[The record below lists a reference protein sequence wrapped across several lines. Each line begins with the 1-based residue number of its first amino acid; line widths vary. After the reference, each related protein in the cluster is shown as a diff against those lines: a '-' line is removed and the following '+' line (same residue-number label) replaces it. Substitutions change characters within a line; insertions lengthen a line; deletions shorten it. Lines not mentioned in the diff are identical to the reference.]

1 MKQKI
6 FSLDLGNKVL
16 KICVGEE
23 DEQGKITLLTKLAKN
38 IESFNDGEIIDQEA
52 FEEEVINTLK
62 DVTYQIGEEPKN
74 LILSF
79 ISSHFQFQKAK
90 GRVSL
95 SERYVTDEDIR
106 KCHLLAKASLTS
118 TSYEILYEEPIAYFL
133 DNLNIKVRDPLGMEA
148 RNLEVDFL
156 VIQGLKPVISRLRD
170 LFNKNGLKISLILPN
185 PLPASFILIPKKEKE
200 QGVILV
206 DFGYRIFN
214 ISIFQEGKLIYYQN
228 LKFGLGDILEDLA
241 LDFNISFDEVLSIFN
256 EIKNYDD
263 KQKPASTSGRKLK
276 IKIGKQKITYHNFL
290 KLLDK
295 KFSFYWKKNGFN
307 DLFKKMKEN
316 YRLPLG
322 VYLIGAGSYLPEID
336 LSFKKYSGYPTKIEI
351 DLYKNLNQEERI
363 FLNSVGSIFY
373 FQRLFKSKDFFDN
386 LKELFFG
393 LFR

>member
-23 DEQGKITLLTKLAKN
+23 DEQGKITLLTKLTKN
-38 IESFNDGEIIDQEA
+38 IESFNDGEIIDQEV
-52 FEEEVINTLK
+52 FEEEVVNTLK
-62 DVTYQIGEEPKN
+62 DVAYQIGEDPKT

-156 VIQGLKPVISRLRD
+156 VIQGLKSVIARLRD
-170 LFNKNGLKISLILPN
+170 FFNKNGLNISLILPN

-228 LKFGLGDILEDLA
+228 LRFGLGDILEDLA
-241 LDFNISFDEVLSIFN
+241 IDFSLSFDEVLSIFD
-256 EIKNYDD
+256 EIENYDE
-263 KQKPASTSGRKLK
+263 KQKKLK
-276 IKIGKQKITYHNFL
+276 IKIVKQKMTYHNFL

-295 KFSFYWKKNGFN
+295 KFSFYWKKNGLN
-307 DLFKKMKEN
+307 DLFKKIKEN

-322 VYLIGAGSYLPEID
+322 IYLIGAGSYLPEIN
-336 LSFKKYSGYPTKIEI
+336 LSFKKYSGYPTKIET

-363 FLNSVGSIFY
+363 FLNAVGSIFY
-373 FQRLFKSKDFFDN
+373 FQRLFRPKDFFSN

>member
-6 FSLDLGNKVL
+6 FSLDLGNKAL

-23 DEQGKITLLTKLAKN
+23 DEQGKITVLTKLAKN
-38 IESFNDGEIIDQEA
+38 IESFNDGEIIDPEA
-52 FEEEVINTLK
+52 FEEEVMDTLK
-62 DVTYQIGEEPKN
+62 DVAYQIGEEPKN

-79 ISSHFQFQKAK
+79 VSSYFQFQKAK

-95 SERYVTDEDIR
+95 SERYVTSEDIK

-118 TSYEILYEEPIAYFL
+118 TSYEILFEEPIAYFL

-156 VIQGLKPVISRLRD
+156 VVQGLKSVIARLRD
-170 LFNKNGLKISLILPN
+170 FFNKNGLKVSLVLPN
-185 PLPASFILIPKKEKE
+185 PLPSSFILIPKKEKE

-241 LDFNISFDEVLSIFN
+241 LDFSLSFDEVLSIFD
-256 EIKNYDD
+256 EIKNYDE
-263 KQKPASTSGRKLK
+263 KQKSVLPSDKRSK
-276 IKIGKQKITYHNFL
+276 IKIGKQKMTYHNFL

-295 KFSFYWKKNGFN
+295 KFSFYWKKNGLQ
-307 DLFKKMKEN
+307 DLFKKIKED

-322 VYLIGAGSYLPEID
+322 VYLIGAGSYLPEIN
-336 LSFKKYSGYPTKIEI
+336 LSFKKYSGYPTKIETDI
-351 DLYKNLNQEERI
+351 YKNLNQEERI
-363 FLNSVGSIFY
+363 FLNAVGSLFY
-373 FQRLFKSKDFFDN
+373 FQRLFRPKNFFDN
-386 LKELFFG
+386 LKELFFE

>member
-1 MKQKI
+1 MSQKI
-6 FSLDLGNKVL
+6 FSIDLGNKSL

-23 DEQGKITLLTKLAKN
+23 DEQGKITLLTKLIKN

-62 DVTYQIGEEPKN
+62 DVAEQIGDESKN
-74 LILSF
+74 LVLSF
-79 ISSHFQFQKAK
+79 SASHFQFQKAK

-95 SERYVTDEDIR
+95 SEKYVTDEDIQ
-106 KCHLLAKASLTS
+106 KCHLLAKASLAS
-118 TSYEILYEEPIAYFL
+118 TSYEVLFEEPVVYFL

-156 VIQGLKPVISRLRD
+156 VIQALKSTVNRLKDFFHR
-170 LFNKNGLKISLILPN
+170 NGLKLSLILPN
-185 PLPASFILIPKKEKE
+185 PLPSSFILIPKKEKE

-241 LDFNISFDEVLSIFN
+241 LDFSFNFDELTSIFN
-256 EIKNYDD
+256 EIKQYEEAKSNS
-263 KQKPASTSGRKLK
+263 KLRKK
-276 IKIGKQKITYHNFL
+276 MQIKIGKHKITYHNFL

-295 KFSFYWKKNGFN
+295 KFSFYWKKIGLN
-307 DLFKKMKEN
+307 DLFKKIKES

-322 VYLIGAGSYLPEID
+322 IYIIGAGSYLPEID
-336 LSFKKYSGYPTKIEI
+336 IIFKKYSSYPIKIESDI
-351 DLYKNLNQEERI
+351 YKFLNNEDRI
-363 FLNSVGSIFY
+363 FLNAAGSIFY
-373 FQRLFKSKDFFDN
+373 YQRFFKTKSFFDS
-386 LKELFFG
+386 LKELFFS
-393 LFR
+393 FFK

>member
-6 FSLDLGNKVL
+6 FSLDLGNKSL

-23 DEQGKITLLTKLAKN
+23 DEQGKINLLTKLTKN

-52 FEEEVINTLK
+52 FEEEVVNTLK
-62 DVTYQIGEEPKN
+62 DVAYQIGEEPKN

-95 SERYVTDEDIR
+95 SERYVTEEDIK

-133 DNLNIKVRDPLGMEA
+133 DNLDIKVRDPLGMEA
-148 RNLEVDFL
+148 RSLEVNFL
-156 VIQGLKPVISRLRD
+156 VIQGLKSVISRIRD
-170 LFNKNGLKISLILPN
+170 FFNKNGLKISLILPN

-241 LDFNISFDEVLSIFN
+241 LDFSLSFDEVLSIFD
-256 EIKNYDD
+256 EIKNYDE
-263 KQKPASTSGRKLK
+263 KQKKIK
-276 IKIGKQKITYHNFL
+276 IKIGKQKMTYHNFL

-295 KFSFYWKKNGFN
+295 KFSFYWKKNGLN
-307 DLFKKMKEN
+307 DLFKKIKEN

-322 VYLIGAGSYLPEID
+322 IYLIGAGSYLPEIN
-336 LSFKKYSGYPTKIEI
+336 LSFKKYSGYPTKIET
-351 DLYKNLNQEERI
+351 DLYKNLNQDERI
-363 FLNSVGSIFY
+363 FLNAVGSIFY
-373 FQRLFKSKDFFDN
+373 FQRLFRPKDFFSN

>member
-6 FSLDLGNKVL
+6 FGIDLGNKAL

-23 DEQGKITLLTKLAKN
+23 DEQGKTILLTKLSKN

-62 DVTYQIGEEPKN
+62 DVAYQIGDEPKN

-79 ISSHFQFQKAK
+79 SASHFQFQKAR

-95 SERYVTDEDIR
+95 SEKYVNDEDIK
-106 KCHLLAKASLTS
+106 KCHLLAKAALAS
-118 TSYEILYEEPIAYFL
+118 TSYEILFEEPIAYFL

-148 RNLEVDFL
+148 RNLEVEFL
-156 VIQGLKPVISRLRD
+156 VIQGLRSVISRIRD
-170 LFNKNGLKISLILPN
+170 FFNKNGFKIFLILPN

-228 LKFGLGDILEDLA
+228 LRFGLGDILEDLA
-241 LDFNISFDEVLSIFN
+241 IDFSLSFDEMLSIFD
-256 EIKNYDD
+256 EIKNYDE
-263 KQKPASTSGRKLK
+263 KQTPGSSRKLK
-276 IKIGKQKITYHNFL
+276 IKVGKQKISYHNFL
-290 KLLDK
+290 KLIDK
-295 KFSFYWKKNGFN
+295 KFSFYWKKNGLN
-307 DLFKKMKEN
+307 DLFKKIKEN
-316 YRLPLG
+316 YRLPIG
-322 VYLIGAGSYLPEID
+322 VYLIGAGSYLPEIN
-336 LSFKKYSGYPTKIEI
+336 LSFKKYSGYPTKIETDI
-351 DLYKNLNQEERI
+351 YKNLNQDERI
-363 FLNSVGSIFY
+363 FLNAVGSIFY
-373 FQRLFKSKDFFDN
+373 YQRLSQPKNFLDN
-386 LKELFFG
+386 LKELFFS

>member
-6 FSLDLGNKVL
+6 FSLDLGNKAL

-23 DEQGKITLLTKLAKN
+23 DEQGKINILTKLAKN
-38 IESFNDGEIIDQEA
+38 IESFNDGEIIDPEA
-52 FEEEVINTLK
+52 FEEEVIDTLK
-62 DVTYQIGEEPKN
+62 DVAYQVGEEPKN

-118 TSYEILYEEPIAYFL
+118 TSYEILYEEPIVYFL

-156 VIQGLKPVISRLRD
+156 VIQGLKSVISRLKD
-170 LFNKNGLKISLILPN
+170 FFNKNGLRISLILPN

-241 LDFNISFDEVLSIFN
+241 LDFSLSFDEVLSIFD

-263 KQKPASTSGRKLK
+263 KQKKLK
-276 IKIGKQKITYHNFL
+276 IKIGKQKMTYHNFL

-295 KFSFYWKKNGFN
+295 KFSFYWKKNGLQ
-307 DLFKKMKEN
+307 DLFKKIKEN

-322 VYLIGAGSYLPEID
+322 VYLIGAGSYLPEIN
-336 LSFKKYSGYPTKIEI
+336 LGFKKYSGYPTKIET
-351 DLYKNLNQEERI
+351 DLYKNLNQEERV
-363 FLNSVGSIFY
+363 FLDAVGSIFY
-373 FQRLFKSKDFFDN
+373 FQRLFKPKNFLDN

>member
-38 IESFNDGEIIDQEA
+38 IESFNDGEIIDQEV
-52 FEEEVINTLK
+52 FEEEVVNTLK
-62 DVTYQIGEEPKN
+62 DVAYQIGEDPKN

-156 VIQGLKPVISRLRD
+156 VIQGLKSVISRVKD
-170 LFNKNGLKISLILPN
+170 FFNKNGLNISLILPN

-241 LDFNISFDEVLSIFN
+241 LDFSLSFDEVFSIFD
-256 EIKNYDD
+256 EIKNYDE
-263 KQKPASTSGRKLK
+263 KQKKLK
-276 IKIGKQKITYHNFL
+276 IKIGKQKMTYHNFL

-295 KFSFYWKKNGFN
+295 KFSFYWKKNGLN
-307 DLFKKMKEN
+307 DLFKKIKEN
-316 YRLPLG
+316 YRLPSG
-322 VYLIGAGSYLPEID
+322 VYLIGAGSYLPEVHF
-336 LSFKKYSGYPTKIEI
+336 SFKKYSGYPTKIET

-363 FLNSVGSIFY
+363 FLNAVGSIFY
-373 FQRLFKSKDFFDN
+373 FQRLFRPKNFLDN
-386 LKELFFG
+386 LRELFFG

>member
-23 DEQGKITLLTKLAKN
+23 DEQGKITLLTKLTKN
-38 IESFNDGEIIDQEA
+38 IESFNDGEIIDQEV
-52 FEEEVINTLK
+52 FEEEVVNTLK
-62 DVTYQIGEEPKN
+62 DVAYQIGEDPKT

-156 VIQGLKPVISRLRD
+156 VIQGLKSVIARLRD
-170 LFNKNGLKISLILPN
+170 FFNKNGLNISLILPN

-228 LKFGLGDILEDLA
+228 LRFGLGDILEDLA
-241 LDFNISFDEVLSIFN
+241 IDFSLSFDEVLSIFD
-256 EIKNYDD
+256 EIENYDE
-263 KQKPASTSGRKLK
+263 KQKKLK
-276 IKIGKQKITYHNFL
+276 IKIVKQKMTYHNFL

-295 KFSFYWKKNGFN
+295 KFSFYWKKNGLN
-307 DLFKKMKEN
+307 DLFKKIKEN
-316 YRLPLG
+316 YRLPSG
-322 VYLIGAGSYLPEID
+322 VYLIGAGSYLPEINF
-336 LSFKKYSGYPTKIEI
+336 SFKKYSGYPTKIET
-351 DLYKNLNQEERI
+351 DLYKNLNQEERV
-363 FLNSVGSIFY
+363 FLNAVGSIFY
-373 FQRLFKSKDFFDN
+373 FQRLFRPKDFFSN

>member
-23 DEQGKITLLTKLAKN
+23 DEQGKINLLTKLTKN
-38 IESFNDGEIIDQEA
+38 IESFNDGEIIDPEV
-52 FEEEVINTLK
+52 FEEEVIGTLK
-62 DVTYQIGEEPKN
+62 DVAYQIGDELKN

-79 ISSHFQFQKAK
+79 ASSHFQFQKAK

-95 SERYVTDEDIR
+95 NERYVTDEDIR

-118 TSYEILYEEPIAYFL
+118 TSYEILFEEPVAYFL

-148 RNLEVDFL
+148 RSLEVDFL
-156 VIQGLKPVISRLRD
+156 VIQGLKSVISRLRD
-170 LFNKNGLKISLILPN
+170 FFNKNGLKISLILPN

-214 ISIFQEGKLIYYQN
+214 LSIFQEGKLIYYQN

-241 LDFNISFDEVLSIFN
+241 LDFGLSFDEVLSILD
-256 EIKNYDD
+256 EVKNYDEG
-263 KQKPASTSGRKLK
+263 KKKF
-276 IKIGKQKITYHNFL
+276 KIGKQKMTYHHFL

-295 KFSFYWKKNGFN
+295 KFAFYWKKHNLQ
-307 DLFKKMKEN
+307 DLFKKIKEN

-322 VYLIGAGSYLPEID
+322 IYLIGAGSYLPGIN
-336 LSFKKYSGYPTKIEI
+336 LSFKKYSGYPTKIGI
-351 DLYKNLNQEERI
+351 DIYRNLNQEERI
-363 FLNSVGSIFY
+363 FLNAAGSIFY
-373 FQRLFKSKDFFDN
+373 YQRLFRHKSFFEN
-386 LKELFFG
+386 LKELFFN

>member
-6 FSLDLGNKVL
+6 FSLDLGNKAL

-23 DEQGKITLLTKLAKN
+23 DEQGKITLLTKLTKN
-38 IESFNDGEIIDQEA
+38 IESFNDGEIIDPEV

-62 DVTYQIGEEPKN
+62 DVAYQIGEEPKN

-156 VIQGLKPVISRLRD
+156 VIQGLKSVVSRLRD
-170 LFNKNGLKISLILPN
+170 FFNKNGLKISLILPN

-241 LDFNISFDEVLSIFN
+241 LDFSLSFDEVFSIFD
-256 EIKNYDD
+256 EIKNYDE
-263 KQKPASTSGRKLK
+263 KQKKLK
-276 IKIGKQKITYHNFL
+276 IKIGKQKMTYHNFL

-295 KFSFYWKKNGFN
+295 KFSFYWKKNGLN
-307 DLFKKMKEN
+307 DLFKKIKEN
-316 YRLPLG
+316 YRLPSG
-322 VYLIGAGSYLPEID
+322 VYLIGAGSYLPEVHF
-336 LSFKKYSGYPTKIEI
+336 SFKKYSGYPTKIET

-363 FLNSVGSIFY
+363 FLNAVGSIFY
-373 FQRLFKSKDFFDN
+373 FQRLFRPKNFLDN
-386 LKELFFG
+386 LRELFFG

>member
-118 TSYEILYEEPIAYFL
+118 TSYE
-133 DNLNIKVRDPLGMEA
+133 NI
-148 RNLEVDFL
+148 
-156 VIQGLKPVISRLRD
+156 I
-170 LFNKNGLKISLILPN
+170 
-185 PLPASFILIPKKEKE
+185 
-200 QGVILV
+200 
-206 DFGYRIFN
+206 
-214 ISIFQEGKLIYYQN
+214 
-228 LKFGLGDILEDLA
+228 
-241 LDFNISFDEVLSIFN
+241 
-256 EIKNYDD
+256 
-263 KQKPASTSGRKLK
+263 
-276 IKIGKQKITYHNFL
+276 
-290 KLLDK
+290 
-295 KFSFYWKKNGFN
+295 
-307 DLFKKMKEN
+307 
-316 YRLPLG
+316 
-322 VYLIGAGSYLPEID
+322 
-336 LSFKKYSGYPTKIEI
+336 
-351 DLYKNLNQEERI
+351 
-363 FLNSVGSIFY
+363 
-373 FQRLFKSKDFFDN
+373 
-386 LKELFFG
+386 
-393 LFR
+393 

>member
-23 DEQGKITLLTKLAKN
+23 DEQGKITLLTKLTKN
-38 IESFNDGEIIDQEA
+38 IESFNDGEIIDQEV
-52 FEEEVINTLK
+52 FEEEVVNTLK
-62 DVTYQIGEEPKN
+62 DVAYQIGEDPKT

-156 VIQGLKPVISRLRD
+156 VIQGLKSVIARLRD
-170 LFNKNGLKISLILPN
+170 FFNKNGLNISLILPN

-241 LDFNISFDEVLSIFN
+241 LDFSLSFDELLSIFD
-256 EIKNYDD
+256 EIKNYDE
-263 KQKPASTSGRKLK
+263 KQKKLK
-276 IKIGKQKITYHNFL
+276 IKIGKQKMTYHNFL

-295 KFSFYWKKNGFN
+295 KFSFYWKKNGLN
-307 DLFKKMKEN
+307 DLFKKIKEN
-316 YRLPLG
+316 YRLPSG
-322 VYLIGAGSYLPEID
+322 VYLIGAGSYLPEINF
-336 LSFKKYSGYPTKIEI
+336 SFKKYSGYPTKIET
-351 DLYKNLNQEERI
+351 DLYKNLNQEERV
-363 FLNSVGSIFY
+363 FLNAVGSIFY
-373 FQRLFKSKDFFDN
+373 FQRLFRPKDFFSN